1 MFPHVKHCCVQHSR
15 EDPHQVRASP
25 FSSHT
30 NSPLLRTKKEVTYCD
45 HIDFPLT
52 SWSDLS
58 DWPQLE
64 TIARQGADIIGVNLE
79 RKVEPGDNQTREA
92 FESLKNKFV
101 QQNCHRDVEIRY
113 LNVGTPSSANP

>member
-1 MFPHVKHCCVQHSR
+1 MSNTRGKIL
-15 EDPHQVRASP
+15 
-25 FSSHT
+25 T
-30 NSPLLRTKKEVTYCD
+30 RTKKEVTYCD
-45 HIDFPLT
+45 HLDFPLT

-113 LNVGTPSSANP
+113 FNVGTPSSANP